1 MVIDSVVSIAG
12 GARSA
17 EVVKCVLSIMLVDSQ
32 EGSAFCK
39 VDESNACLCSFRR

>member
-17 EVVKCVLSIMLVDSQ
+17 EVVKCVVSR
-32 EGSAFCK
+32 K
-39 VDESNACLCSFRR
+39 VVGR